1 MAGTIEKRIYI
12 TPSPVAGPVLRDLGK
27 LTGKPPATIVR
38 ELLDEALPA
47 LQETVAALRLVK
59 KRPEEAIAAF
69 QRMAAKAHSDLAQL
83 QLDMTAPQGKKPGRK
98 PAKKAAKKISRT
110 RRGPSSG

>member
-12 TPSPVAGPVLRDLGK
+12 TPSPVAGPVLRDLAK
-27 LTGKPPATIVR
+27 LTGKPPPTIVR

-47 LQETVAALRLVK
+47 LQETVEALKVVK
-59 KRPEEAIAAF
+59 KRPEEAVAGF

-83 QLDMTAPQGKKPGRK
+83 QLEKAAPQGKKPVRK
-98 PAKKAAKKISRT
+98 PTKGTR
-110 RRGPSSG
+110 RRGPPSG